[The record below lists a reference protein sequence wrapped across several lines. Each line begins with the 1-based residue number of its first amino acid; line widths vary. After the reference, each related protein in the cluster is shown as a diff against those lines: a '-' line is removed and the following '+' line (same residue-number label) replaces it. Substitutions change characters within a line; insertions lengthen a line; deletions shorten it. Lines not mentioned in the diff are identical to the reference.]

1 MQLRRSAAS
10 FLTGSNR
17 PTRELGMQRMSMEN
31 AGGWSPSDRP
41 TVTLHDVMTT
51 LRRRKWTVL
60 GVTLLVTVL
69 AAAYSLTRTPTY
81 TSTAEVLAKSTL
93 TSPFDSPSSDVNLQT
108 EARVVASTAV
118 AQIARTL
125 LDSSARP
132 EQLLDRVTV
141 TVPAE
146 AEVMEITFWDT
157 DPASAR
163 AGAEAFAEAY
173 LQFRSQQATETV
185 TRFANSLQTQIADLD
200 TQIQEKN
207 QAISQLEPNSASW
220 REAMRDLDLLEATRI
235 SLQQQLAQANTVS
248 VDPGQII
255 RKAELPTSP
264 SSPRN
269 GFDIAMG
276 LFLGLVLGIVVALAR
291 DRYRD
296 RVTDADAL
304 EQSTGVPVLGVVPRL
319 RASRRDSGQLVAL
332 TEPRSGVAEA
342 YRALRTNL
350 LAISNR
356 STSAQG
362 KGGVHEQPTTG
373 SRSRPGRRSLK
384 TILVTSAE
392 SQEGKTTIAANLAV
406 CLALAG
412 KEVVLICADMRYPRI
427 HALFDMP
434 NEGLAQVLAGEL
446 SVADSVRASEI
457 PHLRVLTSGAVSRR
471 EARVAGE
478 QGAMTLL
485 NPAELLQSGSML
497 EVLAHC
503 RDAEFV
509 LIDSPPVLGVA
520 DSLPLA
526 SMVDGIIIV
535 ADARK
540 GTAASVGAAVY
551 QLDQAG
557 GHLIGGVLNAFD
569 PAGGAAG
576 YGSNDYRI
584 GLMYRR
590 RVSTPSEGN
599 GSAPD
604 SEGKAAAYPRKGRRR

>member
-1 MQLRRSAAS
+1 M
-10 FLTGSNR
+10 
-17 PTRELGMQRMSMEN
+17 ERMSLEN
-31 AGGWSPSDRP
+31 TRGWSPTDRP

-51 LRRRKWTVL
+51 LRRQRWSVL
-60 GVTLLVTVL
+60 GVTLLVTML

-93 TSPFDSPSSDVNLQT
+93 TSPFDSSSPDVNLQT
-108 EARVVASTAV
+108 EARVVDSTAV
-118 AQIARTL
+118 AEIARTL
-125 LDSSARP
+125 LESSATP
-132 EQLLDRVTV
+132 AQLLNRVSV

-146 AEVMEITFWDT
+146 TDVMEITFSDT
-157 DPASAR
+157 DPASAQ
-163 AGAEAFAEAY
+163 AGAQAFAEAY
-173 LQFRSQQATETV
+173 LRFRSQQATETV
-185 TRFANSLQTQIADLD
+185 ARYANSLQTQISGLD
-200 TQIQEKN
+200 TQIEAQN
-207 QAISQLEPNSASW
+207 RTIGQLDPSSESW
-220 REAMRDLDLLEATRI
+220 REANRELDSLEATRI
-235 SLQQQLAQANTVS
+235 SLQEQLATATTVS
-248 VDPGQII
+248 VDPGQVIQ
-255 RKAELPTSP
+255 KAELPSTP
-264 SSPRN
+264 SSPRHA
-269 GFDIAMG
+269 FDIAMG
-276 LFLGLVLGIVVALAR
+276 LFLGLVLGVVVALAR

-319 RASRRDSGQLVAL
+319 RASRRKSAQLVSL
-332 TEPRSGVAEA
+332 TEPSSGGAEA

-350 LAISNR
+350 LAVSNR
-356 STSAQG
+356 SSSGQG
-362 KGGVHEQPTTG
+362 RGGVHEQPTTG
-373 SRSRPGRRSLK
+373 SRSRLRPRSLK

-392 SQEGKTTIAANLAV
+392 MQEGKSTIAANLAV

-434 NEGLAQVLAGEL
+434 NDEGLAQVLAGEL

-478 QGAMTLL
+478 QGAITLL

-497 EVLAHC
+497 EVLAFC

-540 GTAASVGAAVY
+540 GTAASVGAAAY

-569 PAGGAAG
+569 PAGAAAG
-576 YGSNDYRI
+576 YGSNAYRI

-590 RVSTPSEGN
+590 RVSRPSDGN

-604 SEGKAAAYPRKGRRR
+604 SESKQAASPRQGPQS

>member
-1 MQLRRSAAS
+1 M
-10 FLTGSNR
+10 
-17 PTRELGMQRMSMEN
+17 ERMSLEN
-31 AGGWSPSDRP
+31 TRGWSPTDRP

-51 LRRRKWTVL
+51 LRRQRWSVL
-60 GVTLLVTVL
+60 GVTLLVTML

-93 TSPFDSPSSDVNLQT
+93 TSPFDSSSPDVNLQT
-108 EARVVASTAV
+108 EARVVDSTAV
-118 AQIARTL
+118 AEIARTL
-125 LDSSARP
+125 LESSATP
-132 EQLLDRVTV
+132 AQLLNRVSV

-146 AEVMEITFWDT
+146 TDVMEITFSDT
-157 DPASAR
+157 DPASAQ
-163 AGAEAFAEAY
+163 AGAQAFAEAY
-173 LQFRSQQATETV
+173 LRFRSQQATETV
-185 TRFANSLQTQIADLD
+185 ARYANSLQTQISGLD
-200 TQIQEKN
+200 TQIEAQN
-207 QAISQLEPNSASW
+207 RTIGQLDPSSESW
-220 REAMRDLDLLEATRI
+220 REANRELDSLEATRI
-235 SLQQQLAQANTVS
+235 SLQEQLATATTVS
-248 VDPGQII
+248 VDPGQVIQ
-255 RKAELPTSP
+255 KAELPSTP
-264 SSPRN
+264 SSPRHA
-269 GFDIAMG
+269 FDIAMG
-276 LFLGLVLGIVVALAR
+276 LFLGLVLGVVVALAR

-319 RASRRDSGQLVAL
+319 RASRRKSAQLVSL
-332 TEPRSGVAEA
+332 TEPSSGGAEA

-350 LAISNR
+350 LAVSNR
-356 STSAQG
+356 SSSGQG
-362 KGGVHEQPTTG
+362 RGGVHEQPTTG
-373 SRSRPGRRSLK
+373 SRSRLRPRSLK

-392 SQEGKTTIAANLAV
+392 MQEGKSTIAANLAV

-427 HALFDMP
+427 DALFDMP
-434 NEGLAQVLAGEL
+434 NDEGLAQVLAGEL
-446 SVADSVRASEI
+446 SVADSVRASEV

-478 QGAMTLL
+478 QGAITLL

-497 EVLAHC
+497 EVLAFC

-540 GTAASVGAAVY
+540 GTAASVGAAAY

-569 PAGGAAG
+569 PAGAAAG
-576 YGSNDYRI
+576 YGSNAYRI

-590 RVSTPSEGN
+590 RVSRPSDGN

-604 SEGKAAAYPRKGRRR
+604 SESKQAASPRQGPQS

>member
-1 MQLRRSAAS
+1 MRLRTGARS
-10 FLTGSNR
+10 FLTSSNR

-31 AGGWSPSDRP
+31 TRGWSPSDRP

-51 LRRRKWTVL
+51 LRRQKWSVL
-60 GVTLLVTVL
+60 GVTLLVTML
-69 AAAYSLTRTPTY
+69 AAAYSFTRTPTY
-81 TSTAEVLAKSTL
+81 TSTAEVLAMSTL
-93 TSPFDSPSSDVNLQT
+93 TSPIDSSSSDVNLQT
-108 EARVVASTAV
+108 EARVVTSTAV

-125 LDSSARP
+125 LDSSAQP
-132 EQLLDRVTV
+132 EQLMDRVTV

-157 DPASAR
+157 DPASAQ
-163 AGAEAFAEAY
+163 AGAQAFAEAY
-173 LQFRSQQATETV
+173 LQFRSQQATDRV
-185 TRFANSLQTQIADLD
+185 TGYTDNLKAQIGEVAS
-200 TQIQEKN
+200 QIQEQN
-207 QAISQLEPNSASW
+207 QRISELVPNSASW
-220 REAMRDLDLLEATRI
+220 REATQELATLQAQQV
-235 SLQQQLAQANTVS
+235 SLQEKLATAIAVS
-248 VDPGQII
+248 VDAGDVIK
-255 RKAELPTSP
+255 KAELPSSP
-264 SSPRN
+264 SSPRHV
-269 GFDIAMG
+269 FDIAMG
-276 LFLGLVLGIVVALAR
+276 LFLGLVLGILVALAR

-319 RASRRDSGQLVAL
+319 RASRRRSAQLVTL

-356 STSAQG
+356 SSSAQG
-362 KGGVHEQPTTG
+362 RGGVHEQPTTG
-373 SRSRPGRRSLK
+373 SRSRLRPRSLK

-392 SQEGKTTIAANLAV
+392 TQEGKTTIAANLAV

-434 NEGLAQVLAGEL
+434 NDEGLAQVLAGEL

-471 EARVAGE
+471 EARIAGE

-540 GTAASVGAAVY
+540 GTAASIGAAAY

-569 PAGGAAG
+569 RARPG

-590 RVSTPSEGN
+590 RVSRPSEGN

-604 SEGKAAAYPRKGRRR
+604 SKGKAAASPREGPQR

>member
-1 MQLRRSAAS
+1 
-10 FLTGSNR
+10 
-17 PTRELGMQRMSMEN
+17 MSLETSR
-31 AGGWSPSDRP
+31 GWGPSDRP

-51 LRRRKWTVL
+51 LRRQRWSVL
-60 GVTLLVTVL
+60 GVTLVVTML

-81 TSTAEVLAKSTL
+81 TSTAEVLARSTL
-93 TSPFDSPSSDVNLQT
+93 TSPFDSNAPDVNLQT
-108 EARVVASTAV
+108 ESRVVTSTAV
-118 AQIARTL
+118 AEIARTL
-125 LDSSARP
+125 LNSSARP
-132 EQLLDRVTV
+132 EQLLDRVSV
-141 TVPAE
+141 TVPPE
-146 AEVMEITFWDT
+146 AEVMEVTFSDT
-157 DPASAR
+157 DPASAK

-185 TRFANSLQTQIADLD
+185 ARYANSLQTQIGDLD
-200 TQIQEKN
+200 TQIAAQNRAVGK
-207 QAISQLEPNSASW
+207 LDPNSESW
-220 REAMRDLDLLEATRI
+220 REAMRELDSLEAMRI
-235 SLQQQLAQANTVS
+235 SLQQQLATATTVS
-248 VDPGQII
+248 VDPGQVIQ
-255 RKAELPTSP
+255 KAGLPRSP
-264 SSPRN
+264 SSPRH

-276 LFLGLVLGIVVALAR
+276 LFLGLVLGVVLAVAR

-296 RVTDADAL
+296 RITDADAL
-304 EQSTGVPVLGVVPRL
+304 EQSTGVPVLGLVPRL
-319 RASRRDSGQLVAL
+319 RASRRRPVKLVAL
-332 TEPRSGVAEA
+332 TEPTSGAAEA

-350 LAISNR
+350 LAISSR
-356 STSAQG
+356 SSSGQG
-362 KGGVHEQPTTG
+362 RGGAHEQPTTG
-373 SRSRPGRRSLK
+373 SRSRLRPRSLK

-392 SQEGKTTIAANLAV
+392 MAEGKTTTAANLAV

-412 KEVVLICADMRYPRI
+412 KEVVLIDADMRYPRV

-434 NEGLAQVLAGEL
+434 NDEGLAQVLAGEL
-446 SVADSVRASEI
+446 SVADSLRASEI
-457 PHLRVLTSGAVSRR
+457 PHLRVLTSGAVSRG

-478 QGAMTLL
+478 QQGAITLL

-497 EVLAHC
+497 EVLAYC

-509 LIDSPPVLGVA
+509 VIDSPPVLGVA

-540 GTAASVGAAVY
+540 GTAASVGAAAY

-557 GHLIGGVLNAFD
+557 GHLVGGVLNAFD
-569 PAGGAAG
+569 PAGAAAG

-590 RVSTPSEGN
+590 RVSKPSEGN

-604 SEGKAAAYPRKGRRR
+604 SESKEAAHSQGRQS

>member
-1 MQLRRSAAS
+1 M
-10 FLTGSNR
+10 
-17 PTRELGMQRMSMEN
+17 ERMSLEN
-31 AGGWSPSDRP
+31 TRGWSPSDRP

-51 LRRRKWTVL
+51 LRRQKWSVL
-60 GVTLLVTVL
+60 WITLLVTML
-69 AAAYSLTRTPTY
+69 AAAYSLTRSPTY

-93 TSPFDSPSSDVNLQT
+93 TSPFDSNSPDVNLQT
-108 EARVVASTAV
+108 EARVVTSTAV
-118 AQIARTL
+118 AEIARTL
-125 LDSSARP
+125 LDSSAHP
-132 EQLLDRVTV
+132 EQLLNRVSV

-146 AEVMEITFWDT
+146 AEVMEVTFSDT
-157 DPASAR
+157 AAASAQ

-173 LQFRSQQATETV
+173 LQFRSQLATETV
-185 TRFANSLQTQIADLD
+185 ARYVDSLQTQIGDLD
-200 TQIQEKN
+200 TQIEAQN
-207 QAISQLEPNSASW
+207 RTISELEPNSARW
-220 REAMRDLDLLEATRI
+220 REAMRELGSLEARRI
-235 SLQQQLAQANTVS
+235 SFQERLATATTVS
-248 VDPGQII
+248 VDPGQVI
-255 RKAELPTSP
+255 KEAELPSSP
-264 SSPRN
+264 SSPRHV
-269 GFDIAMG
+269 FDIAMG
-276 LFLGLVLGIVVALAR
+276 VFLGLVLGIVVALAR

-296 RVTDADAL
+296 RITDADAL
-304 EQSTGVPVLGVVPRL
+304 EQSTGVPVLGLVPRL
-319 RASRRDSGQLVAL
+319 RASRRKSAQLVAL

-350 LAISNR
+350 LALSNR
-356 STSAQG
+356 SSSAQG
-362 KGGVHEQPTTG
+362 REDVHEQPTTG
-373 SRSRPGRRSLK
+373 SRSRLGPRSLK

-392 SQEGKTTIAANLAV
+392 AQEGKSTTTANLAV

-412 KEVVLICADMRYPRI
+412 KEVVLIDADMRYPRI
-427 HALFDMP
+427 HDLFDMP
-434 NEGLAQVLAGEL
+434 NDEGLAQVLAGEL
-446 SVADSVRASEI
+446 SVADSVRVSEI
-457 PHLRVLTSGAVSRR
+457 PHLRVLTSGAVSRG
-471 EARVAGE
+471 EARAAGE
-478 QGAMTLL
+478 RGAITLL

-497 EVLAHC
+497 EVLAYC

-540 GTAASVGAAVY
+540 GTAASVGAAAY

-569 PAGGAAG
+569 PAGAAAG

-590 RVSTPSEGN
+590 RVSRPSEGN

-604 SEGKAAAYPRKGRRR
+604 SEGKAAAYPTRGPRR

>member
-1 MQLRRSAAS
+1 MS
-10 FLTGSNR
+10 FLTSSSR

-41 TVTLHDVMTT
+41 TVTLHDVMRT
-51 LRRRKWTVL
+51 LRRRKWSVL

-93 TSPFDSPSSDVNLQT
+93 TSPFDSSSSDVNLQT

-125 LDSSARP
+125 LDPSARP

-146 AEVMEITFWDT
+146 ADVMEIMFSAT
-157 DPASAR
+157 DPALAQ

-173 LQFRSQQATETV
+173 LRFRSEQATDTV
-185 TRFANSLQTQIADLD
+185 ARYTDTLQAQIGEVASEIEE
-200 TQIQEKN
+200 QN
-207 QAISQLEPNSASW
+207 QTITELVPQSENWLSA
-220 REAMRDLDLLEATRI
+220 RRKLAALEARQI
-235 SLQQQLAQANTVS
+235 SLQELLSTATTVS

-255 RKAELPTSP
+255 KEAELPSSP

-319 RASRRDSGQLVAL
+319 RALRAARRDSGQLVAL

-356 STSAQG
+356 STSA
-362 KGGVHEQPTTG
+362 
-373 SRSRPGRRSLK
+373 K

-497 EVLAHC
+497 EVLAYC

-590 RVSTPSEGN
+590 RVSTPGEGN

-604 SEGKAAAYPRKGRRR
+604 SEGKAAAYPRKGRQR

>member
-1 MQLRRSAAS
+1 MEKMSVE
-10 FLTGSNR
+10 T
-17 PTRELGMQRMSMEN
+17 TR
-31 AGGWSPSDRP
+31 GWSPSDRP

-51 LRRRKWTVL
+51 LRRQRWTVI
-60 GVTLLVTVL
+60 VATLLVTML

-81 TSTAEVLAKSTL
+81 TSTAEVLARSTL
-93 TSPFDSPSSDVNLQT
+93 TSPFDSNAPDVNLQT
-108 EARVVASTAV
+108 ESRVVTSTAV
-118 AQIARTL
+118 AEIARTL
-125 LDSSARP
+125 LNSSARP
-132 EQLLDRVTV
+132 EQLLNRVSV
-141 TVPAE
+141 TVPPE
-146 AEVMEITFWDT
+146 AEVMEVTFSDT
-157 DPASAR
+157 DPASAK

-185 TRFANSLQTQIADLD
+185 ARYANSLQTQIGDLD
-200 TQIQEKN
+200 SQIAAQNRAVGK
-207 QAISQLEPNSASW
+207 LDPNSESW
-220 REAMRDLDLLEATRI
+220 REAMRELDSLEAMRI
-235 SLQQQLAQANTVS
+235 SLQQQLATATTVS
-248 VDPGQII
+248 VDPGQVIQ
-255 RKAELPTSP
+255 KAELPSSP
-264 SSPRN
+264 SSPRH

-276 LFLGLVLGIVVALAR
+276 LFLGLVLGVVVALAR

-296 RVTDADAL
+296 RITDADAL
-304 EQSTGVPVLGVVPRL
+304 EQSTGVPVLGLVPRL
-319 RASRRDSGQLVAL
+319 HASRRRPVKLVAL
-332 TEPRSGVAEA
+332 TEPTSGAAEA

-350 LAISNR
+350 LAISSR
-356 STSAQG
+356 SSSGQG
-362 KGGVHEQPTTG
+362 RGGAHEQPTTG
-373 SRSRPGRRSLK
+373 SRSRLRPRSLK

-392 SQEGKTTIAANLAV
+392 AAEGKTSTASNLAV

-412 KEVVLICADMRYPRI
+412 KEVVLIDADMRYPRI

-434 NEGLAQVLAGEL
+434 NDEGLAQVLAGEL
-446 SVADSVRASEI
+446 SVAESVRASEI
-457 PHLRVLTSGAVSRR
+457 PHLRVLTSGAVSRG

-478 QGAMTLL
+478 QGAITLL

-497 EVLAHC
+497 ELLAYC
-503 RDAEFV
+503 RDADFV

-526 SMVDGIIIV
+526 SMVDGIIFV

-540 GTAASVGAAVY
+540 GTAASVGAAAY

-569 PAGGAAG
+569 PAGAAAG

-590 RVSTPSEGN
+590 RVSKPSEGN

-604 SEGKAAAYPRKGRRR
+604 SESKEAAYPGERRQS

>member
-1 MQLRRSAAS
+1 MS
-10 FLTGSNR
+10 FLTSSSR

-51 LRRRKWTVL
+51 LRRRKWSVL

-93 TSPFDSPSSDVNLQT
+93 TSPFDPSASEVNLQT

-146 AEVMEITFWDT
+146 ADVMEITFSAT
-157 DPASAR
+157 DPALAQ

-173 LQFRSQQATETV
+173 LRFRSQQATDTV
-185 TRFANSLQTQIADLD
+185 ARYTDTLQAQIGEVAS
-200 TQIQEKN
+200 QIEEQN
-207 QAISQLEPNSASW
+207 QTITELAPQSESWLSA
-220 REAMRDLDLLEATRI
+220 RRKLAALEARQI
-235 SLQQQLAQANTVS
+235 SLQELLSTATTVS

-255 RKAELPTSP
+255 KTAELPSSP

-304 EQSTGVPVLGVVPRL
+304 EQSTGAPVLGVVPRL
-319 RASRRDSGQLVAL
+319 RALQASRRDSEQLVAL

-362 KGGVHEQPTTG
+362 RGGVHEQPTTG
-373 SRSRPGRRSLK
+373 SRGRPRRRSLK

-427 HALFDMP
+427 HALFDLP

-471 EARVAGE
+471 EARVAEE

-497 EVLAHC
+497 EVLAYC
-503 RDAEFV
+503 GDAEFV

-590 RVSTPSEGN
+590 RVSTSSEGN

-604 SEGKAAAYPRKGRRR
+604 SEGKAAAFLRKGRQR